1 MSTSYLEFPKID
13 PVIFSI
19 GPVSLHWYGFMYLVG
34 FVFAMWLANRRA
46 AKPNSDWDKN
56 EVENLLYAGFVGVF
70 VGGRLGY
77 VLFYNFPM
85 FLENPLYLFK
95 VWDGGMSFHGG
106 LMGVIFA
113 MWLFARRTKRH
124 FLQVADFVA
133 PLVPFGLGMG
143 RIGNFI
149 NGELWGRVTLDTP
162 WAMLFPGSRSEDI
175 AIATSDPSL
184 WPILE
189 QYGVLP
195 RHPSQLYE
203 MVLEGIVLFIILNI
217 FIRKSRPMGSVSG
230 LFLIGYGA
238 FRIIVEFFRQ
248 PDAQL
253 GLFEGISM
261 GQILSVPMIIA
272 GIVMMVWAYKC
283 PRNNT
288 PDDDNPHSDNPHN
301 NKAQEA
307 K

>member
-1 MSTSYLEFPKID
+1 MSTSYLAFPNID

-46 AKPNSDWDKN
+46 AKPNSGWNKN
-56 EVENLLYAGFVGVF
+56 EVENLLYAGFAGVF
-70 VGGRLGY
+70 IGGRLGY
-77 VLFYNFPM
+77 VLFYNLPM
-85 FLENPLYLFK
+85 FLNNPLYLFK

-106 LMGVIFA
+106 LVGVICA
-113 MWLFARRTKRH
+113 MWWFSRRTKRH
-124 FLQVADFVA
+124 FLQTADFVA

-175 AIATSDPSL
+175 ALATTNSSL
-184 WPILE
+184 WPVLE
-189 QYGVLP
+189 KYGVLP

-203 MVLEGIVLFIILNI
+203 MVLEGIVLFIILNL
-217 FIRKSRPMGSVSG
+217 FIRKPRPMGSVSG
-230 LFLIGYGA
+230 LFLIGYGV

-261 GQILSVPMIIA
+261 GQILSMPMILA
-272 GIVMMVWAYKC
+272 GILMMVWAYKC
-283 PRNNT
+283 SRNNNTRNNT
-288 PDDDNPHSDNPHN
+288 RNDEV
-301 NKAQEA
+301 QEA